1 VTAGAAWTVDLTEP
15 AEADFTA
22 IITWTAEQFGNI
34 QARVYADT
42 LRAALIALRD
52 GPDTPGVKR
61 RDEIG
66 KDLCTLH
73 IARDK
78 RRGRHFI
85 LFRVRR
91 EALPPRIEVLRIL
104 HDAMDL
110 ARHLPDSN
118 GGPRV

>member
-1 VTAGAAWTVDLTEP
+1 VTAAAAWTVDLAEP

-42 LRAALIALRD
+42 LSAALIALRD
-52 GPDTPGVKR
+52 GPKTPGVKR

-73 IARDK
+73 VARGS

-85 LFRVRR
+85 LFRVRGD
-91 EALPPRIEVLRIL
+91 EQPPRIEVLRIL
-104 HDAMDL
+104 HDAMDM
-110 ARHLPDSN
+110 ARHLPDSESEQA
-118 GGPRV
+118 